1 MVLEHLQE
9 CQRRDVKSV
18 LKDGD
23 PQKVEMGR
31 KCIVGKANS
40 TDRIWELGK
49 AQSYRGSKLFEQ
61 AGFLGGML

>member
-1 MVLEHLQE
+1 MVLEHFQE

-31 KCIVGKANS
+31 KCIAGKANS
-40 TDRIWELGK
+40 RGRIWELGK
-49 AQSYRGSKLFEQ
+49 AQSYRGSKLFAQ
-61 AGFLGGML
+61 AGFSGGML

>member
-1 MVLEHLQE
+1 MN
-9 CQRRDVKSV
+9 SV

-40 TDRIWELGK
+40 MDRIWELGK